1 MFLPLFGGYGLYLL
15 FSLPALILG
24 LWAQAKVKGAF
35 KKYARVRNIV
45 GLSGADIARKMLNSH
60 GLNNVRVEETGG
72 MLSDHYDPVT
82 KVLRLSSDTFRGA
95 TISAAGVAAHEAGHA
110 LQDQEGYVPM
120 HIRSA
125 IVPAVQIG
133 SWLGPII
140 FMIGL
145 FLTSTIGTQLA
156 WLGILIFS
164 ASAVFALV
172 TLPVELDASRRAKEW
187 LAGSGVLYQ
196 SEMEGIYTVLNA
208 AAWTYVAA
216 AIQAVTTILY
226 YVFLLSG
233 SRGRR
238 N

>member
-1 MFLPLFGGYGLYLL
+1 MFFPIYGGYGLYLL
-15 FSLPALILG
+15 FSLPALLLG
-24 LWAQAKVKGAF
+24 LWAQAKVRGAF
-35 KKYARVRNIV
+35 QKYSKVRSFV
-45 GLSGADIARKMLNSH
+45 GLSGADIARKMLNAN
-60 GLNNVRVEETGG
+60 GLSNIRVEEGGG
-72 MLSDHYDPVT
+72 MLSDHYDPSA
-82 KVLRLSSDTFRGA
+82 KVLRLSSDTFRGIS
-95 TISAAGVAAHEAGHA
+95 ISAAGVAAHEAGHA
-110 LQDQEGYVPM
+110 LQDQQGYTPM
-120 HIRSA
+120 KIRST

-140 FMIGL
+140 FMLGL
-145 FLTSTIGTQLA
+145 FLSSQIGTQVA
-156 WLGILIFS
+156 WLGIFIFS

-196 SEMEGIYTVLNA
+196 SEMEGINSVLDA

-216 AIQAVTTILY
+216 AIQAVSTVLY

-233 SRGRR
+233 SRRR